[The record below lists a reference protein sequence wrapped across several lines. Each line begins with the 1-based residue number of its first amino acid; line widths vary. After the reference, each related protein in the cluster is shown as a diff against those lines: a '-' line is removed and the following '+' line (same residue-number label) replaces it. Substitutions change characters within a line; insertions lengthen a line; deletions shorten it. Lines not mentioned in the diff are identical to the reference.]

1 MTEQKKIEQH
11 EGPESHEAASQQQDE
26 REELREL
33 AGRIRTRL
41 VAGFVA
47 DEEGSGA

>member
-1 MTEQKKIEQH
+1 MNKQDKH
-11 EGPESHEAASQQQDE
+11 EHDDDTQAQAETLRHDDDAA
-26 REELREL
+26 ELREL